1 VNGSAY
7 FFLAE
12 LLLLE
17 LLLLAVVLE
26 LELFDPPDLD
36 ADLAILSSLRPLK
49 PLRSK
54 RGSGPGRP
62 SPCHCAGFPESCGC
76 SEVGG

>member
-36 ADLAILSSLRPLK
+36 ADLAILSSSRPLK

-54 RGSGPGRP
+54 RGSGVGRQALATVLNFRNP
-62 SPCHCAGFPESCGC
+62 AAARK
-76 SEVGG
+76 